1 MDQLP
6 CPKCGQMT
14 ESLKAYRLPTFLLFL
29 WFGASFKHGTVVACP
44 SCMRREL
51 GKLALINILP
61 ANLLFPLL
69 VGPWY
74 TIAAIRSTTKG
85 HSAKAHEL
93 AAPMMMPPQGYG
105 YDQPPPQP
113 IDPYG
118 GQAPTMKD
126 PYRRQ

>member
-14 ESLKAYRLPTFLLFL
+14 ESLKAYKLPTFMLFL

-44 SCMRREL
+44 PCMRKEL

-74 TIAAIRSTTKG
+74 SIAALRSLTKG
-85 HSAKAHEL
+85 HSSGAHQ
-93 AAPMMMPPQGYG
+93 AIAPLMQSGYG

-113 IDPYG
+113 FDPYG
-118 GQAPTMKD
+118 GQEPKLKD
-126 PYRRQ
+126 PYRRE